1 MLANISF
8 YWFTGAIGSSFYPYY
23 FRKRRGWP
31 VSTERPATAPVGYA
45 AFPHEMVRPPRDIAT
60 PSFTDLRRW
69 TTFEKGGHFA
79 AMEQPEAL
87 AGDVR
92 AFFRELRGG

>member
-31 VSTERPATAPVGYA
+31 VSAERPATAPVGYA
-45 AFPHEMVRPPRDIAT
+45 AFPKEMVRPPRSIAEKT
-60 PSFTDLRRW
+60 FVNLRRW
-69 TTFEKGGHFA
+69 TVFPRGGHFA

-87 AGDVR
+87 AKDVQ
-92 AFFRELRGG
+92 AFFRELR

>member
-1 MLANISF
+1 MSCALRF

-31 VSTERPATAPVGYA
+31 VSVERPATAPVGYA
-45 AFPHEMVRPPRDIAT
+45 AFPKEMVRPPRSIAEKT
-60 PSFTDLRRW
+60 FVNLRRW
-69 TTFEKGGHFA
+69 TVFPRGGHFA

-87 AGDVR
+87 AKDVQ
-92 AFFRELRGG
+92 AFFRELR